1 MTSLICF
8 CSKQL
13 KVCRRKLM
21 RTNKMFA
28 WGGLIA
34 VAGAAVAMCVNR
46 KYSKRDHSCCSS

>member
-1 MTSLICF
+1 
-8 CSKQL
+8 
-13 KVCRRKLM
+13 M